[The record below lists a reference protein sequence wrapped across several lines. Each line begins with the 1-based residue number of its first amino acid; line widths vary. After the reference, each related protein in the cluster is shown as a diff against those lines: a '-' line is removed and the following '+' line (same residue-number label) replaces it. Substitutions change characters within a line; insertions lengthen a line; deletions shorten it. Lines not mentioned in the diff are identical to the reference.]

1 MSCSCSLDSCKR
13 FLTSWQCSSAV
24 CADWFQDGPDDDD
37 DDEEEDEGDQSCD
50 DEVAKADS
58 NISTTTSTTLSGAS
72 AKDSSLI
79 SVVLQLDKLKNLQ
92 TPKST
97 SSSERPP
104 ASPQSGFSLIPSL
117 AEPPE
122 PAKPEQPP
130 SSSILGG
137 NGKNQGKMLP
147 QFAIWLQLK
156 MHYMSLVPPKP
167 LLLQSL

>member
-1 MSCSCSLDSCKR
+1 M
-13 FLTSWQCSSAV
+13 
-24 CADWFQDGPDDDD
+24 
-37 DDEEEDEGDQSCD
+37 
-50 DEVAKADS
+50 
-58 NISTTTSTTLSGAS
+58 
-72 AKDSSLI
+72 I

-104 ASPQSGFSLIPSL
+104 ASPQSGFSLLPSL

-122 PAKPEQPP
+122 PVKPL

-137 NGKNQGKMLP
+137 NGKNPAKMLP

-156 MHYMSLVPPKP
+156 VHYMSLALTEP
-167 LLLQSL
+167 LLLRSVLAAGFQVPYCVVS